1 MEKEIWKDIEGYEG
15 LYMISNKGNVINV
28 KKGGKIKRNA
38 NLKGYR
44 IINLWKN
51 GIGKM
56 YRVHRLVAQAFIPN
70 PERKPCIDHINAN
83 RSDNRVENLRWV
95 TNKENQNNPITKN
108 KFKNRKTKAH
118 HEIQIEQV
126 KNGVVIKTHQSIHSA
141 ARELNITAT
150 NICAV
155 CRGKGKSYKGFVW
168 RYKQKEVEN
177 ETKRI

>member
-15 LYMISNKGNVINV
+15 LYIVSDKGNVINI
-28 KKGGKIKRNA
+28 KNGGKIKRNA

-44 IINLWKN
+44 IISLWKN

-70 PERKPCIDHINAN
+70 PERKPCIDHINGN

-95 TNKENQNNPITKN
+95 TNKENQNNPVTKN
-108 KFKNRKTKAH
+108 KFKNRKAKAH

-126 KNGVVIKTHQSIHSA
+126 KNGVVIKIHQSIHSA

-168 RYKQKEVEN
+168 RYKRKEVQN
-177 ETKRI
+177 NG

>member
-1 MEKEIWKDIEGYEG
+1 MGKEIWKDIKGYEG
-15 LYMISNKGNVINV
+15 LYKVSNQGNVISINNGRNV
-28 KKGGKIKRNA
+28 KREA

-56 YRVHRLVAQAFIPN
+56 FRVHRLVAKAFIPN
-70 PERKPCIDHINAN
+70 PEGKPCIDHINGN

-108 KFKNRKTKAH
+108 KFKNRKGKPH

-126 KNGVVIKTHQSIHSA
+126 KNGVVIKIHQSINSA
-141 ARELNITAT
+141 ARELNITAS
-150 NICAV
+150 NISAI
-155 CRGKGKSYKGFVW
+155 CRGKGKSYKGFGW
-168 RYKQKEVEN
+168 RYK
-177 ETKRI
+177 R